1 MSRAEWFVFSIE
13 KWSSKAPRGYNGDV
27 RIVSGSIY
35 TVKKSTEALI
45 AASEDIGL
53 AVNAEEAKHM
63 VMSCGQQAGQNHN
76 IPTVHKSSEWVE
88 QVSYLGTTL
97 INQNAV

>member
-1 MSRAEWFVFSIE
+1 M
-13 KWSSKAPRGYNGDV
+13 SSKV
-27 RIVSGSIY
+27 
-35 TVKKSTEALI
+35 T
-45 AASEDIGL
+45 GL

-76 IPTVHKSSEWVE
+76 IPSVHKSSEWVE

-97 INQNAV
+97 TNQNAV